1 MRGPFTVPSVLAT
14 GGPGDRGTGLSPPAS
29 PVSPWPAALPPPPG
43 RAPRRP
49 GSPIPRSGCDLGPPD
64 VVDDVLHGLEILEL
78 LVGYFHTEL
87 VLGGNSDLDHGQAV
101 DIEVIY
107 EGLLGRHL
115 LGCYPSHLADDFPT

>member
-1 MRGPFTVPSVLAT
+1 MRGPLKGPSDLVNR
-14 GGPGDRGTGLSPPAS
+14 GSGDRGTGLPPPAS
-29 PVSPWPAALPPPPG
+29 TVPLWPAPLPPPPG
-43 RAPRRP
+43 RATRRP

-64 VVDDVLHGLEILEL
+64 VVDDVLHGLEVLEL
-78 LVGYFHTEL
+78 LVGYFNTEL

-115 LGCYPSHLADDFPT
+115 VGWYACDRVDDFA